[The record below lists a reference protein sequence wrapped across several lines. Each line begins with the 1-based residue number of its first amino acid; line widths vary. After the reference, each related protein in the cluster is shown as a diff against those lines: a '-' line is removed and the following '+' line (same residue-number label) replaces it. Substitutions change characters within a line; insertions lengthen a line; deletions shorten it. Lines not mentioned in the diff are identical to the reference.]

1 MSSFC
6 DVSQY
11 CACINFQGKL
21 SIYNASY
28 RLIWSLIWHF
38 GSCAGLVS
46 ASMFLSYILPSHPL
60 SSLDI
65 FCFFISFPNLFPCSS
80 YLVVSVTF
88 LTLHSCPLYL
98 SSLII
103 FPLSPYYMIVH
114 FICSSYLL
122 SPSWISD
129 LETNSLY
136 IASVMHLCGRAVVRR
151 PLACWQV
158 RIPPKECM
166 CVSCE
171 RCVFSDKCLCDG
183 PILRPEESY
192 WVWYIWMWNRN
203 LKNEVTWD
211 RVGRC
216 TAKKNAPFVRATLK
230 YDKTC
235 KTIK

>member
-1 MSSFC
+1 
-6 DVSQY
+6 
-11 CACINFQGKL
+11 
-21 SIYNASY
+21 
-28 RLIWSLIWHF
+28 
-38 GSCAGLVS
+38 
-46 ASMFLSYILPSHPL
+46 MFLSYILPSHPL

-151 PLACWQV
+151 PLACWNGGFES
-158 RIPPKECM
+158 RRRNA
-166 CVSCE
+166 CVSLVNVVCFQINVSATGRSFVQRNPTECGISECE
-171 RCVFSDKCLCDG
+171 IETSKMRWLG
-183 PILRPEESY
+183 TE
-192 WVWYIWMWNRN
+192 
-203 LKNEVTWD
+203 
-211 RVGRC
+211 
-216 TAKKNAPFVRATLK
+216 
-230 YDKTC
+230 
-235 KTIK
+235 